1 MTRNTA
7 RTTGSALDP
16 PILSRSTL
24 VTSPEEIKYEAIVS
38 GRLLRVRFPLGQ
50 QYVSAICI
58 YQYAWNNKDPKLVQK
73 RHGIWQALDRCVRSV
88 PQRELLIAGGDL
100 NTQVSPQPPFVGP
113 GTGMLSKDRAPD
125 AEELINVL
133 RTNHATLL
141 NTWSAR
147 QDEAHTFR
155 FGTRAAQLDYIIIRQ
170 KDVNMQ
176 AKQSRPI
183 ANCPLG
189 AWRHLGGYHIPLK
202 ASIRKRVPPPRKQV
216 TPNKKID
223 REQIIACARA
233 PDDPGNAAQK
243 IQRFR
248 SKTQQQI
255 LDSVASVQ
263 DLGNIAT
270 RIAEVAEAVFLVRKQ
285 EIAKYS
291 NPILLSMG
299 ITNMWKQWI
308 AIKRTS
314 KGKSLRD
321 MLTRWKVWAAY
332 LRQYRAH
339 KKQCQERKKQYHQD
353 NMKEAE
359 LASRKHD
366 LRSVRNIVR
375 SLAPKAPR
383 ARTQLK
389 GKDGG
394 MLSRAEE
401 AEVFC
406 EHFKQK
412 FTSANAWRYDAAT
425 LYLNN
430 IEHSQNSQ
438 QLIDC
443 EQLCHELLKAP
454 LRKAVPPG
462 HPPSATWR
470 LFADLAATTIT
481 TVLNG
486 SWEVGPITI
495 PQGWSDAHLVL
506 IKKPGKTGR
515 DPNRHR
521 PIGLQDQLG
530 KITFKHVLDPFL
542 DDLHCIVKKFPQY
555 GHVPGRGTTDA
566 LRRVRAHCHEIR
578 EACHGQGHS
587 VLRRFHGQTPPS
599 TVGGLQITDD
609 LAKAFDAMPRE
620 HLLNGLLDLGIP
632 SRVIDVV
639 MTWHFIT

>member
-1 MTRNTA
+1 MRVPTQAAWVGESNIHLQSYPNQELKQRGVQLNNVQNQL
-7 RTTGSALDP
+7 S
-16 PILSRSTL
+16 ILSRSAKRSYKRACRRAQKFGQVTYRGNVL
-24 VTSPEEIKYEAIVS
+24 RADQCQYVSLGEDRNDACHKPRSQHANNGLHVFCYNAGGLGGGMYEELMHFLDKSHFTVALIQESKWGHDSEYSTDNWVCVGSADPKQKHAGVMIWVRKSLTSPKEIKYEAIVP

-58 YQYAWNNKDPKLVQK
+58 YQCAWHNKDPKLVQK

-100 NTQVSPQPPFVGP
+100 NTQVSPQSPYVGP

-125 AEELINVL
+125 AKELINVL

-155 FGTRAAQLDYIIIRQ
+155 FGTHAAQLDYIIIRQ

-202 ASIRKRVPPPRKQV
+202 ASIRKRVPPPRKQA

-223 REQIIACARA
+223 REQIIACTRA
-233 PDDPGNAAQK
+233 PDDPGNAAQ
-243 IQRFR
+243 IHRFR
-248 SKTQQQI
+248 CKTQQI

-270 RIAEVAEAVFLVRKQ
+270 RVAEVAEAVFPVRKQ
-285 EIAKYS
+285 EIVKYS

-299 ITNMWKQWI
+299 ITNMWRQWM
-308 AIKRTS
+308 AIKRTN

-321 MLTRWKVWAAY
+321 MLNKWKVWAAY
-332 LRQYRAH
+332 LRQFRAH
-339 KKQCQERKKQYHQD
+339 KKQCQERKKQYLQD
-353 NMKEAE
+353 KMKEAE

-366 LRSVRNIVR
+366 LRSVYNIVR

-401 AEVFC
+401 AEV
-406 EHFKQK
+406 
-412 FTSANAWRYDAAT
+412 
-425 LYLNN
+425 
-430 IEHSQNSQ
+430 
-438 QLIDC
+438 
-443 EQLCHELLKAP
+443 
-454 LRKAVPPG
+454 LRAFQAEIHVG
-462 HPPSATWR
+462 QS
-470 LFADLAATTIT
+470 LA
-481 TVLNG
+481 L
-486 SWEVGPITI
+486 
-495 PQGWSDAHLVL
+495 
-506 IKKPGKTGR
+506 
-515 DPNRHR
+515 
-521 PIGLQDQLG
+521 
-530 KITFKHVLDPFL
+530 
-542 DDLHCIVKKFPQY
+542 
-555 GHVPGRGTTDA
+555 
-566 LRRVRAHCHEIR
+566 
-578 EACHGQGHS
+578 
-587 VLRRFHGQTPPS
+587 
-599 TVGGLQITDD
+599 
-609 LAKAFDAMPRE
+609 
-620 HLLNGLLDLGIP
+620 
-632 SRVIDVV
+632 
-639 MTWHFIT
+639 